1 MHNESKNLIRQQ
13 KKVIVITRREAV
25 MVIKQEDEEIYGR
38 TVWGFFLKVGGS
50 SGQCISRFANET
62 IKSKGGRGEREWAG
76 TVSQHA
82 HL

>member
-1 MHNESKNLIRQQ
+1 
-13 KKVIVITRREAV
+13 

-62 IKSKGGRGEREWAG
+62 IKSEEREGGRNCASTRALVVELLLWP
-76 TVSQHA
+76 
-82 HL
+82 

>member
-1 MHNESKNLIRQQ
+1 
-13 KKVIVITRREAV
+13 

-62 IKSKGGRGEREWAG
+62 IKSKGGERAG
-76 TVSQHA
+76 KELCLNTRTCS
-82 HL
+82 